1 LKEALS
7 ILGTEYFDVIVAI
20 GTVGVE
26 VERDF
31 FQNILHACVGKAAK
45 VYHFDFAD
53 TDDEFDVDAPTQ
65 RDANNV
71 RALARACPD
80 FGRVLVFEL
89 AMDPRN
95 LSRAAAV
102 AMLVLEQHGFKRE
115 ESIKYVEPHVANTL
129 LLEL

>member
-1 LKEALS
+1 
-7 ILGTEYFDVIVAI
+7 LGTNREYFDVIVAI

-26 VERDF
+26 VEMDF
-31 FQNILHACVGKAAK
+31 FQNILHTCVGKAAK

-53 TDDEFDVDAPTQ
+53 ADDEFDLDAPTQ

-71 RALARACPD
+71 RALARSCPD

-89 AMDPRN
+89 VMDDDRNKNRN
-95 LSRAAAV
+95 LGRAAAV
-102 AMLVLEQHGFKRE
+102 AMLVLEQHGFKRDE
-115 ESIKYVEPHVANTL
+115 TIKYVEPHVANTL